1 MSYFNKK
8 TFVWVII
15 LLVIINIFSISALF
29 VQHSRIESF
38 FPKDRLHTPRPPE
51 CTKIEHLMKHEI
63 GFSDTQIESFNKLRD
78 EHAIEMKLLNI
89 QHYKLKQKLIDGA
102 FTDIFTSEDADSL
115 LQEISDIQIEI
126 EKNNHYHLVKM
137 KMICEPGQKE
147 KLKELLKEA
156 MKRHNPKFH
165 DRNCNRPPERNHNK
179 SRKEIRKHKRV
190 ED

>member
-29 VQHSRIESF
+29 VQHRRIETF
-38 FPKDRLHTPRPPE
+38 LPKDRFHTPRPPE
-51 CTKIEHLMKHEI
+51 CTKIEHLMKYEI
-63 GFSDTQIESFNKLRD
+63 GFSDSQIESFNKLRD
-78 EHAIEMKLLNI
+78 EHAIEMKSLNI

-115 LQEISDIQIEI
+115 LQEISDIQLEI

-137 KMICEPGQKE
+137 KMICEPGQKG
-147 KLKELLKEA
+147 KLKKLLKEA

-165 DRNCNRPPERNHNK
+165 DRNCKRPPERIHNK
-179 SRKEIRKHKRV
+179 SRK
-190 ED
+190 